1 MNELIERIV
10 ANVGLEAGSAQK
22 AVGLILGFLQAEG
35 PADQVSKLVGALPGA
50 SEAIAA
56 ANYKP
61 GFMGGVMGLG
71 SQLMGMGLG
80 MGEITG
86 VSKET
91 IRFAREK
98 AGDGPIDAVVAS
110 IPGLGQFV

>member
-10 ANVGLEAGSAQK
+10 ANVGLDAASAQQ

-35 PADQVSKLVGALPGA
+35 PADEVAKLVAALPGA

-71 SQLMGMGLG
+71 SQLMASGMG

>member
-22 AVGLILGFLQAEG
+22 AVGLILGFLHAEG
-35 PADQVSKLVGALPGA
+35 PADQVSKLVGAPAGDRQ
-50 SEAIAA
+50 AIAA

>member
-10 ANVGLEAGSAQK
+10 ANVGLEPAGAKQ

-35 PADQVSKLVGALPGA
+35 PADEVAKLMGALPGA
-50 SEAIAA
+50 SEAIAE

-61 GFMGGVMGLG
+61 GFMSGVMGLG
-71 SQLMGMGLG
+71 SQLMAMGMG

-110 IPGLGQFV
+110 IPGLSQFV

>member
-1 MNELIERIV
+1 MNELIDRIV
-10 ANVGLEAGSAQK
+10 ANVGLDAGSAHK

-50 SEAIAA
+50 SEAISA

-98 AGDGPIDAVVAS
+98 AGDGPIDAVVSS

>member
-10 ANVGLEAGSAQK
+10 ANVGLEAGSAEK

-35 PADQVSKLVGALPGA
+35 PADEVAKLVGALPGA
-50 SEAIAA
+50 SEAITA
-56 ANYKP
+56 ANYKA

-71 SQLMGMGLG
+71 SQLMAMGMG

>member
-1 MNELIERIV
+1 MLLGPAPHQDEQQNT
-10 ANVGLEAGSAQK
+10 LEGIQGTGSAVNRAK
-22 AVGLILGFLQAEG
+22 T
-35 PADQVSKLVGALPGA
+35 PGALPGA